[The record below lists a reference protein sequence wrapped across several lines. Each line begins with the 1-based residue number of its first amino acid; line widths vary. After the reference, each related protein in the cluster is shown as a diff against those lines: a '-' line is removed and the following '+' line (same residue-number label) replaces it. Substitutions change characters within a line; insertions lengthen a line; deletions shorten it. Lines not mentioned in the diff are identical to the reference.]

1 MSTISSE
8 VDYDYSAL
16 TKTYMSIFNSQR
28 FSQFLNT
35 TQTGSAHSSSGID
48 FGLFSKTLFTSL
60 CFCIIQLTLFCL
72 FRSVFNFLYQPR
84 CFCVPVNERME
95 CLPRGFL
102 NWIIPTLKCSIN
114 NYLSLGLDAYF
125 FVRFISVLSLFF
137 LFSGTLNM
145 VILIPINFTG
155 SDSEFSASGLD
166 KLSLS
171 NIANT
176 KVKRLNAHFI
186 MGLLTIG
193 FFHWLIIYELQSFLI
208 IRQSYLLSST
218 HKSSVMARTLLISN
232 VPTYLQQHD
241 VLRSVLKTI
250 PGGISNIWD
259 VYDFERIDHEVQ
271 RAKYALKVLE
281 EAQIAGLMK
290 YYSSK
295 KSYFCCQTPTPNG
308 DTNKLEFFHDH
319 KNQVYFY
326 PPIYLG
332 LVKIPKFDRSF
343 RMKLPGWWRMFMF
356 EKRVSKT
363 DWAIHTL
370 SECHQYIDQEKLKLA
385 NGQLTKHNKLF
396 IEFKTQE
403 GAYIAHQCLL
413 SQTQGCLDKTL
424 IEINPA
430 DVIWRNV
437 SRNDGIA
444 CKFEKYLV
452 TIIFICIIILYVIP
466 VSLIGLVS
474 QIPLLTQ
481 LMPFLKWIYH
491 FPEEARATISGFLPS
506 ILLTILTEICMV
518 TFRFLTYF
526 KRRTTGSEVELDL
539 QKWYFAFLF
548 VQQFLVVTI
557 SSSVTVIFKQII
569 DQPTSIP
576 VLLATNLPKSATFFF
591 QYMCLRAFAFC
602 GSNFL
607 RINQLILTNTHYRRI
622 DKTPRQKF
630 SRLTNLPKIKW
641 GTTFSVYSI
650 YGCIGISYS
659 IISPLISIFIIFF
672 LSLSILYYKYALK
685 YVNSHLNESETMGRL
700 YPIALLHLYTG
711 IYCLECCLIGVFF
724 LSKDQNGAYP
734 MRVQGWIMTGVLFL
748 TIFANTLIYNRFI
761 PHFSNLPILS
771 DKIYRESSE
780 KVESPVP
787 EDSDYEI
794 SESSYVNHKL
804 LYLHPAFKYEPPKIW
819 LPQDPDGYAELQ
831 IQEIESMLDSLSG
844 GVTEGAQ
851 IRFTKPF
858 NSLKL
863 TISEAPPDY
872 K

>member
-1 MSTISSE
+1 
-8 VDYDYSAL
+8 
-16 TKTYMSIFNSQR
+16 
-28 FSQFLNT
+28 
-35 TQTGSAHSSSGID
+35 
-48 FGLFSKTLFTSL
+48 
-60 CFCIIQLTLFCL
+60 
-72 FRSVFNFLYQPR
+72 
-84 CFCVPVNERME
+84 
-95 CLPRGFL
+95 
-102 NWIIPTLKCSIN
+102 
-114 NYLSLGLDAYF
+114 
-125 FVRFISVLSLFF
+125 
-137 LFSGTLNM
+137 M

-193 FFHWLIIYELQSFLI
+193 FFHWLIIYELQSFLT

-218 HKSSVMARTLLISN
+218 HKRSVMARTLLISN

-250 PGGISNIWD
+250 PGGINNIWD
-259 VYDFERIDHEVQ
+259 VYDFERIDHEVR
-271 RAKYALKVLE
+271 RAKYALEVLE
-281 EAQIAGLMK
+281 EAQIAGLTK
-290 YYSSK
+290 YYSTNCK
-295 KSYFCCQTPTPNG
+295 FLCWGTTPPDNI
-308 DTNKLEFFHDH
+308 NKLEFFYDQ
-319 KNQVYFY
+319 KNQVFFY

-332 LVKIPKFDRSF
+332 LVRIPKFDRSF
-343 RMKLPGWWRMFMF
+343 WLKLPGWCRIFRL

-363 DWAIHTL
+363 QWAVQTL
-370 SECHQYIDQEKLKLA
+370 QECHQYIDQEKLKLA

-413 SQTQGCLDKTL
+413 SQTQGCLDRTL

-430 DVIWRNV
+430 DIIWRNV

-474 QIPLLTQ
+474 HIPLLTQ

-526 KRRTTGSEVELDL
+526 KGRTTGSEVEIDL

-548 VQQFLVVTI
+548 FQQFLVVTI

-591 QYMCLRAFAFC
+591 QYMCLKAFAFC

-607 RINQLILTNTHYRRI
+607 RINQLILTNTVYKVI
-622 DKTPRQKF
+622 DRTPRQKF
-630 SRLTNLPKIKW
+630 TRLTNLPKIKW

-650 YGCIGISYS
+650 YACIGISYS

-672 LSLSILYYKYALK
+672 LCLSILYYKYALK
-685 YVNSHLNESETMGRL
+685 YVYSHLNESETMGRL

-724 LSKDQNGAYP
+724 LSKDQNGNYP

-748 TIFANTLIYNRFI
+748 TIFTNTLIYNRYI

-771 DKIYRESSE
+771 DKIYRESHE
-780 KVESPVP
+780 KENSDSVGN
-787 EDSDYEI
+787 SDYETD
-794 SESSYVNHKL
+794 ENNYVNHKL
-804 LYLHPAFKYEPPKIW
+804 LYLHPAFKYEAPKLW
-819 LPQDPDGYAELQ
+819 LPQDPSGYSEFQ
-831 IQEIESMLDSLSG
+831 IQEIESLLKSLSG
-844 GVTEGAQ
+844 GATDGAQ
-851 IRFTKPF
+851 VKFSRPF
-858 NSLKL
+858 NNLKL
-863 TISEAPPDY
+863 TVSEAPPDY